1 MCIQNSNSMQ
11 FNSWS
16 FHCFQQ
22 RSFIDGLYG
31 IVVVNDGIVWFLNF
45 ETRSTS
51 HCSMLKT
58 CTSKA
63 GDIEFP
69 LQSWYASYSMVSV
82 WVWQHTRATIPSQE
96 RSGRDALW
104 QCGRDIWG
112 LSHPK
117 ASFPSCA
124 FWQLLH
130 WQQTTW
136 QDLSRVF
143 TVFPYHSYFVCSPPC
158 AKWDQSGQF
167 IRKVGKSALE
177 LGKKKK
183 INHQNRLLTV
193 PMCQVL
199 PTKSSKMFKAR
210 SLQSW
215 WGQWEESGRSL
226 DVIDSLEE
234 QLR

>member
-143 TVFPYHSYFVCSPPC
+143 TVFSYHSYFVCSPPSF
-158 AKWDQSGQF
+158 DNSLHV
-167 IRKVGKSALE
+167 I
-177 LGKKKK
+177 
-183 INHQNRLLTV
+183 IPTNT
-193 PMCQVL
+193 VL
-199 PTKSSKMFKAR
+199 PR
-210 SLQSW
+210 Q
-215 WGQWEESGRSL
+215 
-226 DVIDSLEE
+226 
-234 QLR
+234 